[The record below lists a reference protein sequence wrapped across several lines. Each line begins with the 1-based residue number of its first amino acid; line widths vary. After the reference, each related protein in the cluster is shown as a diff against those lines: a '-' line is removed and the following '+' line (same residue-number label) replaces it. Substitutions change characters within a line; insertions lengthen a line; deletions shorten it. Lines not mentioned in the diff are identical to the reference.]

1 MKRGRKILGDIKG
14 SKKKDGKIVE
24 RISTIF

>member
-1 MKRGRKILGDIKG
+1 MERCRKILGDIKG
-14 SKKKDGKIVE
+14 STKKDGKIVE